1 MRIGFIGLGKMGSAM
16 ARNLL
21 RAGHQVAVYN
31 RSRQKAEAL
40 AGEGARAAD
49 SPADACRE
57 SQAVITMLADDP
69 AVEQIV
75 FGENGVASALA
86 QGAVHISSSTIGTAL
101 ARRLAAEHALRGQG
115 YLSAPVFGRPD
126 AAESRK
132 LIVVVA
138 GDAELVELCRPLFD
152 AIGRQTSVAGS
163 EPWQANAV
171 KLCGNFM
178 LASMI
183 EAFGDAY
190 ATLRKAGVAPHVF
203 LEIVNSLFSS
213 PVYANYGRIIADE
226 QFSPAGFALKLGLKD
241 VRLALETADECAAPM
256 PLASLIRDHF
266 LAAMA
271 HGQADLDWSSMAQ
284 VLARNAGL
292 QELWP
297 RMNTDEHG

>member
-21 RAGHQVAVYN
+21 RAGHQVAAWN

-49 SPADACRE
+49 SPADACRD
-57 SQAVITMLADDP
+57 SQAVITMLADDS
-69 AVEQIV
+69 AVEQVV
-75 FGENGVASALA
+75 FGEDGVASALA
-86 QGAVHISSSTIGTAL
+86 KGAVHISCSTIGTGL
-101 ARRLAAEHALRGQG
+101 ARRLAAEHARREQG
-115 YLSAPVFGRPD
+115 YLSAPVFGRPE

-132 LIVVVA
+132 LIVVAA
-138 GDAELVELCRPLFD
+138 GPVELVEFCRPLFD

-183 EAFGDAY
+183 EAFGEAY
-190 ATLRKAGVAPHVF
+190 GLLRKAGVDPHVF
-203 LEIVNSLFSS
+203 LEIVNSLFAS
-213 PVYANYGRIIADE
+213 PVYGNYGRIIADE
-226 QFSPAGFALKLGLKD
+226 QFAPAGFALKLGLKD
-241 VRLALETADECAAPM
+241 MRLALETAGECAAPM

-266 LAAMA
+266 LDAMA
-271 HGQADLDWSSMAQ
+271 HGQAELDWSSVAQ
-284 VLARNAGL
+284 VSARNAGL
-292 QELWP
+292 
-297 RMNTDEHG
+297 